1 MAKWIWVTEGQ
12 GQGQVIR
19 GPPPTENTIKKNGLK
34 WSNISV
40 KKYHQSPGLGVKSGS
55 RNLGKIQVGHGWTRQ
70 KGVTLLPK
78 CFVPIPSL
86 RPLE

>member
-1 MAKWIWVTEGQ
+1 MAKCIWVTESQ
-12 GQGQVIR
+12 GQGQVLR
-19 GPPPTENTIKKNGLK
+19 GPPTENTIKKNGLK

-55 RNLGKIQVGHGWTRQ
+55 RNLGKSQVGHGWTRQ

-78 CFVPIPSL
+78 YSVPIPSL